1 MNRNIILYVL
11 VALLVV
17 VGGTWFVLE
26 ERRADQPVREEQDAA
41 VEEARDEESAI
52 EEVADGDGVPEG
64 MDTGVGASVN
74 GGTSNEPQT
83 TDVAVVPVPVGDTV
97 GAGVGV
103 TERVDNALKQELA
116 SDLNIQLQ
124 IAGAL
129 ITIVSLQLEAG
140 DISAE
145 EAGELLETAAKAVNA
160 LETSVETYLA
170 L

>member
-17 VGGTWFVLE
+17 VGGTWFVLG
-26 ERRADQPVREEQDAA
+26 ERRAGEPVREERDTG

-52 EEVADGDGVPEG
+52 EEVADGDGIPEG

-74 GGTSNEPQT
+74 GEPSNEPQAADAVAAPVPVDRT
-83 TDVAVVPVPVGDTV
+83 TDV
-97 GAGVGV
+97 GVGV
-103 TERVDNALKQELA
+103 TERVEHTLKQELA

-124 IAGAL
+124 IASAL
-129 ITIVSLQLEAG
+129 ITIIDLQLEAG

-145 EAGELLETAAKAVNA
+145 EAGDLLESLSKVVNT
-160 LETSVETYLA
+160 LEVSVEAYLA